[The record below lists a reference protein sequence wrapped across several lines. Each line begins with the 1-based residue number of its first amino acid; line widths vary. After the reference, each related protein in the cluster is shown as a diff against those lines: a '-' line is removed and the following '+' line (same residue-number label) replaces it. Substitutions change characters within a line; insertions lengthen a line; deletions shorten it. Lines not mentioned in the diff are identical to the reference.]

1 MYSPKRDCGTKYNLY
16 LLYPNQPKNSF
27 ANYSRHIDIFDKITL
42 TYLESWYLSIPF
54 QFLPVN
60 RIATQLFIQT
70 TTMISPLCPL
80 FCGEHGRYSGSHCT
94 IKDNCSCSSDS
105 YCLTS
110 SICVCPMNKFGSKCY
125 LKSLICQTSNP
136 CQNNGLCISVD
147 DSIALNNFACLCT
160 ESFYG
165 TRCEN
170 IKNRIDI
177 TFNDEKI
184 VLSQLS
190 ILTNRSYITL
200 NCTIL
205 DMILKVLV
213 TSNDW
218 LYEFVALER
227 VVIVI
232 KGVRFNKVKSKQMA
246 K

>member
-136 CQNNGLCISVD
+136 CQNNGLCIPVD
-147 DSIALNNFACLCT
+147 DRIALNNFACLCT

-170 IKNRIDI
+170 IKNRIDF
-177 TFNDEKI
+177 TFDDEKI
-184 VLSQLS
+184 GMMPFLFV
-190 ILTNRSYITL
+190 NFITAFE
-200 NCTIL
+200 NDNHQRNTIL
-205 DMILKVLV
+205 KK
-213 TSNDW
+213 
-218 LYEFVALER
+218 
-227 VVIVI
+227 I
-232 KGVRFNKVKSKQMA
+232 KFEQNIISLQNKSIQYSSY
-246 K
+246 